1 MKRDFFLQNY
11 QILRGVQAVQKRKI
25 EGKTEHRPRMSVRL
39 KKYGGMV
46 EGEKKKKN
54 IEGRHCWK
62 RKAGSGEHSNAL
74 RY

>member
-25 EGKTEHRPRMSVRL
+25 EGKTGHRPRMSVRL

-46 EGEKKKKN
+46 EGEKKKK
-54 IEGRHCWK
+54 E
-62 RKAGSGEHSNAL
+62 
-74 RY
+74 Y

>member
-46 EGEKKKKN
+46 EGKKKKG
-54 IEGRHCWK
+54 ILKGGIVGRERLAVESTLMH
-62 RKAGSGEHSNAL
+62 
-74 RY
+74 